1 MSTPFVK
8 SYLSGLRGKPVT
20 KTASPVEIYRASL
33 QKAAGLVEAG
43 SPFETSPGPQVLPP
57 MKLTPTPAPA
67 PVAPAPAILPAA
79 PAPAAVPNKI
89 ASFVRSY
96 RQGLR
101 KTASLRPSFVEIY
114 RDGLNKTAASAFE
127 GSQGDLALRGL
138 GSSVMSGLKSVG
150 NGIGNAASAV
160 GNGAKAVGGAIAKAP
175 GQIAGG
181 IGDMTKGTDFVGS
194 PLSNSIAKFAPPA
207 KGPVSSPAA
216 VASHFP
222 PAGPNGAPAPTPFPR
237 GAATIQGQ
245 LTPPKSPL
253 TPPVPAP
260 ATKSLTERATPAA
273 NGAGGAAGIAAAIPK
288 PAPVASATPSPSP
301 SPIPSANPTDATSP
315 ETTNGLAGTGPA
327 APLAAGL
334 NPEFASQVPPL
345 STTDTAPMAS
355 MPPEVPAL
363 GVNSAPL
370 ASMPPAPAAPA
381 PTPAP
386 APAVPGINPEF
397 ASQVPPLGGID
408 TAPLAS
414 MPADAPAGPLGID
427 TAPLASMPPA
437 PAASPSPSDAFRK
450 AHGTAFDPNSPEDR
464 WKMQQLQ
471 NGNALVGRKDYRQSL
486 RPGLLARR

>member
-1 MSTPFVK
+1 MSTSFVE

-33 QKAAGLVEAG
+33 QKAAGLVEAS

-57 MKLTPTPAPA
+57 MQTAPAPIPA

-89 ASFVRSY
+89 AAFVRSY

-101 KTASLRPSFVEIY
+101 KTASLQPSFVEIY
-114 RDGLNKTAASAFE
+114 RDGLNKTANFQIGNPNGTPPAQKSLVGSTNLGGLTIGNPNGGVMATTPPKPTVLGGGPPDFPAGYKPPASPFATDGPPKPKSPAAPAFTI
-127 GSQGDLALRGL
+127 GNP
-138 GSSVMSGLKSVG
+138 
-150 NGIGNAASAV
+150 NGIPQVPAGATRLGGGVTIGAPNGLAAAP
-160 GNGAKAVGGAIAKAP
+160 KAPSTPAAPAPAAKAP
-175 GQIAGG
+175 A
-181 IGDMTKGTDFVGS
+181 
-194 PLSNSIAKFAPPA
+194 
-207 KGPVSSPAA
+207 
-216 VASHFP
+216 
-222 PAGPNGAPAPTPFPR
+222 
-237 GAATIQGQ
+237 
-245 LTPPKSPL
+245 
-253 TPPVPAP
+253 AP
-260 ATKSLTERATPAA
+260 AT
-273 NGAGGAAGIAAAIPK
+273 
-288 PAPVASATPSPSP
+288 PAPSAPIASATPSLSP

-315 ETTNGLAGTGPA
+315 ETTNGLAGVGPT

-345 STTDTAPMAS
+345 SATDTAPTAS

-370 ASMPPAPAAPA
+370 ASMPPAPASAPA
-381 PTPAP
+381 AP
-386 APAVPGINPEF
+386 GLNPEF

-437 PAASPSPSDAFRK
+437 AASPAPDQIAAFRK
-450 AHGTAFDPNSPEDR
+450 AHGAFNPNSPMDR
-464 WKMQQLQ
+464 WKMQELQ
-471 NGNALVGRKDYRQSL
+471 NGNATASNQSYRQSL